1 MALTDS
7 INNSGG
13 SDNEEKELVQF
24 EQCQKEKDGGESHC
38 KFKDTNGRCIFE
50 TCIVENEL
58 PPTTLL
64 WYFECIACCE
74 VDTVKPEEMK
84 IHFCK
89 GCIEQLQTAQKLPFS
104 CILCGKSQGSRGKG
118 FGNQICDECV
128 SKLAGYIAKYGTG
141 AHC

>member
-7 INNSGG
+7 INNNNKS
-13 SDNEEKELVQF
+13 SDNDEKELVQF
-24 EQCQKEKDGGESHC
+24 EQCQKGEDSHC

-84 IHFCK
+84 IHFCR
-89 GCIEQLQTAQKLPFS
+89 GCIEQLQKAQKLPFT
-104 CILCGKSQGSRGKG
+104 CILCGSSQGSRGKG
-118 FGNQICDECV
+118 FGNQICDKCI
-128 SKLAGYIAKYGTG
+128 SKLAGYMKKYGTG

>member
-7 INNSGG
+7 INNNG
-13 SDNEEKELVQF
+13 SDNNEEKELVQF
-24 EQCQKEKDGGESHC
+24 EQCQKGEDSHC
-38 KFKDTNGRCIFE
+38 RFKDTNGRCIFE

-58 PPTTLL
+58 PPATLL

-74 VDTVKPEEMK
+74 VDTIKPEEMK

-89 GCIEQLQTAQKLPFS
+89 GCIEQLQKAQKLPFT
-104 CILCGKSQGSRGKG
+104 CILCGSSQGSRGKG
-118 FGNQICDECV
+118 FGNQICDTCIG
-128 SKLAGYIAKYGTG
+128 KLAGYMKKYGTG

>member
-7 INNSGG
+7 INNNG
-13 SDNEEKELVQF
+13 SDNNEEKELVQF
-24 EQCQKEKDGGESHC
+24 EQCQKGEDSHC

-74 VDTVKPEEMK
+74 VDTIKPEEMK

-89 GCIEQLQTAQKLPFS
+89 GCIEQLQKAQKLPFT
-104 CILCGKSQGSRGKG
+104 CILCGSSQESRGKG
-118 FGNQICDECV
+118 FGNQICDTCI
-128 SKLAGYIAKYGTG
+128 SKLAGYMKKYGTG

>member
-7 INNSGG
+7 INNNG
-13 SDNEEKELVQF
+13 SDNNEEKELVQF
-24 EQCQKEKDGGESHC
+24 EQCQKGEDSHC

-74 VDTVKPEEMK
+74 VDTIKPEEMK
-84 IHFCK
+84 IHFCR
-89 GCIEQLQTAQKLPFS
+89 GCIEQLQKAQKLPFT
-104 CILCGKSQGSRGKG
+104 CILCGFSQGSRGKG
-118 FGNQICDECV
+118 FGNQICDTCI
-128 SKLAGYIAKYGTG
+128 SKLAGYMKKYGTG

>member
-7 INNSGG
+7 INNNG
-13 SDNEEKELVQF
+13 SDNNEEKELIQF
-24 EQCQKEKDGGESHC
+24 EQCQKGEDSHGR
-38 KFKDTNGRCIFE
+38 FKDTNGRCIFE

-74 VDTVKPEEMK
+74 VDTIKPEEMK
-84 IHFCK
+84 IHFCR
-89 GCIEQLQTAQKLPFS
+89 GCIEQLQKAQKLPFT
-104 CILCGKSQGSRGKG
+104 CILCGSSQGSRGKG
-118 FGNQICDECV
+118 FGNQICDTCI
-128 SKLAGYIAKYGTG
+128 SKLAGYMKKYGTG

>member
-7 INNSGG
+7 INNNG
-13 SDNEEKELVQF
+13 SDNNEEKELVQF
-24 EQCQKEKDGGESHC
+24 EQCQKGEDSHC

-74 VDTVKPEEMK
+74 VDTIKPEEMK

-89 GCIEQLQTAQKLPFS
+89 GCIEQLQKAQKLPFT
-104 CILCGKSQGSRGKG
+104 CILCGSSQGSRGKG
-118 FGNQICDECV
+118 FGNQICDTCI
-128 SKLAGYIAKYGTG
+128 SKLVGYMKKYGTG

>member
-7 INNSGG
+7 INNNG
-13 SDNEEKELVQF
+13 SDNNEEKELVQF
-24 EQCQKEKDGGESHC
+24 EQCQKGENSHC
-38 KFKDTNGRCIFE
+38 RFKDTNGRCIFE

-74 VDTVKPEEMK
+74 VDTIKPEEMK

-89 GCIEQLQTAQKLPFS
+89 GCIEQLQKAQKLPFT
-104 CILCGKSQGSRGKG
+104 CILCGSSQGSRGKG
-118 FGNQICDECV
+118 FGNQICDTCI
-128 SKLAGYIAKYGTG
+128 SKLAGYMKKYGTG

>member
-7 INNSGG
+7 INNNG
-13 SDNEEKELVQF
+13 SDNNEEKELVQF
-24 EQCQKEKDGGESHC
+24 EQCQKGEDSHC
-38 KFKDTNGRCIFE
+38 RFKDTNGRCIFE

-58 PPTTLL
+58 PPTTVL

-74 VDTVKPEEMK
+74 VDTIKPEEMK

-89 GCIEQLQTAQKLPFS
+89 GCIEQLQKAQKLPFT
-104 CILCGKSQGSRGKG
+104 CILCGSSQGSRGKG
-118 FGNQICDECV
+118 FGNQICDTCI
-128 SKLAGYIAKYGTG
+128 SKLAGYMKKYGTG

>member
-7 INNSGG
+7 INNNKS
-13 SDNEEKELVQF
+13 SDNDEKELVQF
-24 EQCQKEKDGGESHC
+24 EQCQKGEESHC
-38 KFKDTNGRCIFE
+38 RFKDTNGRCIFE

-84 IHFCK
+84 IHFCR
-89 GCIEQLQTAQKLPFS
+89 GCIEQLQKAQKLPFT
-104 CILCGKSQGSRGKG
+104 CILCGSSQGSRGKG
-118 FGNQICDECV
+118 FGNQICDKCI
-128 SKLAGYIAKYGTG
+128 SKLSGYMAKYGTG

>member
-7 INNSGG
+7 INNNG
-13 SDNEEKELVQF
+13 SDNNEEKELVQF
-24 EQCQKEKDGGESHC
+24 EQCQKGEDSHC
-38 KFKDTNGRCIFE
+38 RFKDTNGRCIFE

-74 VDTVKPEEMK
+74 VDTIKPEEMK
-84 IHFCK
+84 IHFCR
-89 GCIEQLQTAQKLPFS
+89 GCIEQLQKAQKLPFT
-104 CILCGKSQGSRGKG
+104 CILCGSSQGSRGKG
-118 FGNQICDECV
+118 FGNQICDTCI
-128 SKLAGYIAKYGTG
+128 SKLAGYMKKYGTG

>member
-7 INNSGG
+7 INNNG
-13 SDNEEKELVQF
+13 SDNNEEKELVQF
-24 EQCQKEKDGGESHC
+24 EQCQKGEDSHC

-74 VDTVKPEEMK
+74 VDTIKPEEMK

-89 GCIEQLQTAQKLPFS
+89 GCIEQLQKAQKLPFT
-104 CILCGKSQGSRGKG
+104 CILCGSSQGSRGKG
-118 FGNQICDECV
+118 FGNQICDTCI
-128 SKLAGYIAKYGTG
+128 SKLAGYMKKYGTG

>member
-7 INNSGG
+7 INNNG
-13 SDNEEKELVQF
+13 SDNNEEKELVQF
-24 EQCQKEKDGGESHC
+24 EQCQKGEDSHC
-38 KFKDTNGRCIFE
+38 RFKDTNGRCIFE

-74 VDTVKPEEMK
+74 VDTIKPEEMK

-89 GCIEQLQTAQKLPFS
+89 GCIEQLQKAQKLPFT
-104 CILCGKSQGSRGKG
+104 CILCGSSQGSRGKG
-118 FGNQICDECV
+118 FGNQICDTCI
-128 SKLAGYIAKYGTG
+128 SKLAGYMKKYGTG

>member
-7 INNSGG
+7 IDNNG
-13 SDNEEKELVQF
+13 SDNNEEKELVQF
-24 EQCQKEKDGGESHC
+24 EQCQKGEDSHC
-38 KFKDTNGRCIFE
+38 RFKDTNGRCIFE

-74 VDTVKPEEMK
+74 VDTIKPEEMK
-84 IHFCK
+84 IHFCR
-89 GCIEQLQTAQKLPFS
+89 GCIEQLQKAQKLPFT
-104 CILCGKSQGSRGKG
+104 CILCGSSQGSRGKG
-118 FGNQICDECV
+118 FGNQICDTCI
-128 SKLAGYIAKYGTG
+128 SKLAGYMKKYGTG